1 MSNLSVKRM
10 AFLPGGAVVRE
21 CHDDAEVK
29 ALAVRM
35 GVYSEMMRM
44 LPHDV
49 PHPASAAFCRDGDT
63 LHAIVLLSG
72 WDEPKDNGWVA
83 LSASPANPGAAAALE
98 HIVRRIFVGTPAH
111 RFVEGASWRN

>member
-10 AFLPGGAVVRE
+10 AFLPGGTVVRE

-29 ALAVRM
+29 ALAIRL
-35 GVYSEMMRM
+35 GVYAEMTRM

-49 PHPASAAFCRDGDT
+49 PHPASAAFRRDGDT
-63 LHAIVLLSG
+63 LHAILLLTG

-83 LSASPANPGAAAALE
+83 LSASPASPVAAAQLE
-98 HIVRRIFVGTPAH
+98 QIVRRIFVGTPSC
-111 RFVEGASWRN
+111 RFQEGGSWRN